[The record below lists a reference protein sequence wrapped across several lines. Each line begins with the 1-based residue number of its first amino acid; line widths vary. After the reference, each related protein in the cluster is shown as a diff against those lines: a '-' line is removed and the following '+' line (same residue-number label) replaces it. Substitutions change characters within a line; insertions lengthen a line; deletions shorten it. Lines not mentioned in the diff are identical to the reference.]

1 MAHAHARLTVHGRRL
16 IIERARAG
24 WKQAHIAA
32 AMGVSRRCVKRWIE
46 RYRAEGEAGL
56 VDRSSRPHTSPT
68 RTSPGREEAVLE
80 LRQRERIGREEI
92 AARLGMSARTVS
104 RILARH
110 GIPPLRALD
119 PITGEVIRASKITA
133 VRYERDRAGELVHM
147 DVKKLGKIPDGGGW
161 KAHAAPADPSCETG
175 TRRSGTTMSTH
186 SSTIT
191 PGS

>member
-1 MAHAHARLTVHGRRL
+1 MAHANARLTVHGRRL

-56 VDRSSRPHTSPT
+56 VDRSSRPHISPT

-92 AARLGMSARTVS
+92 AARLGMSAPTVS
-104 RILARH
+104 
-110 GIPPLRALD
+110 
-119 PITGEVIRASKITA
+119 
-133 VRYERDRAGELVHM
+133 
-147 DVKKLGKIPDGGGW
+147 W
-161 KAHAAPADPSCETG
+161 
-175 TRRSGTTMSTH
+175 
-186 SSTIT
+186 T
-191 PGS
+191 P

>member
-1 MAHAHARLTVHGRRL
+1 MAHANARLTVHGRRL

-104 RILARH
+104 RILAR
-110 GIPPLRALD
+110 ALL
-119 PITGEVIRASKITA
+119 E
-133 VRYERDRAGELVHM
+133 AGGFRPHLHPEL
-147 DVKKLGKIPDGGGW
+147 
-161 KAHAAPADPSCETG
+161 
-175 TRRSGTTMSTH
+175 
-186 SSTIT
+186 
-191 PGS
+191 